1 MSFAPVAQLRDFTG
15 GVNTKQRP
23 NKIADNQLK
32 SIISMDFVA
41 NSLQR
46 AKGYESFGIEPD
58 NTLTGK
64 TLYKHSILAGQDVLV
79 KTIGTYL
86 KFYDEVDDKY
96 YKLTD
101 ATFTTG
107 KRWSFATFNGYL
119 YGVNGVD
126 TWVFWR
132 GSARSTLNGAITNVD
147 TIINLQTGHGGRFPT
162 SGDVMIQDEKISYT
176 GKAGDQLTGCT
187 ITQNHPSGSTVILKL
202 DSTSTTVTSLTKAK
216 RIEFFRNRM
225 FAIDN
230 DNPNILRHSKLADN
244 TNPETD
250 LLNFTIGSGAGD
262 AGFGIAPDEI
272 VTMKTFITGNNTSIL
287 AVFCK
292 DGIVYSFV
300 VTDGTN
306 TTTNAFVP
314 LRTMNSYPVAAHM
327 VEIVENDLAFVDN
340 HGFIRTLSYGE
351 NNTPVRVNTICETIE
366 PSLELMDFSDGCIKY
381 DRRKLYTAGKT
392 QNAVTNDITLY
403 RDSSYSAFGTYGHW
417 DVIDLTIYNDRLYG
431 LSVVTGNV
439 WLLNEGYSANGN
451 QYYSESVAKDYD
463 FGLPLQYKQLLRAR
477 LSGFITN
484 NCEAYIDFYFDNE
497 EKPITFLI
505 DGDNT
510 DIVGNAPNVA
520 VGSVIFGSGVF
531 GGGLPE
537 GVNRRYFDAEV
548 VLPIARAFLKMTFKV
563 RIDDQ
568 DVDFEIND
576 MELYAKQLSPNVW
589 KKHKSLKQI

>member
-1 MSFAPVAQLRDFTG
+1 MSFVPIAQLRDFTG
-15 GVNTKQRP
+15 GINTKQRP

-46 AKGYESFGIEPD
+46 AKGYEIFGTEPD
-58 NTLTGK
+58 STLTGK
-64 TLYKHSILAGQDVLV
+64 TLWTHSILSGQDVMI

-86 KFYDEVDDKY
+86 KFYDEVDGKY

-101 ATFTTG
+101 ATFTTA
-107 KRWSFATFNGYL
+107 KRWSFAKFNGYL

-126 TWVFWR
+126 AWIFWK
-132 GSARSTLNGAITNVD
+132 GSARSTLNVAITNVD
-147 TIINLQTGHGGRFPT
+147 TTINLQTGHGGRFPN
-162 SGDVMIQDEKISYT
+162 SGDIMIQDEKISYT
-176 GKAGDQLTGCT
+176 GRSGDQLTGCT
-187 ITQNHPSGSTVILKL
+187 IAQSHAKGSTVILKL
-202 DSTSTTVTSLTKAK
+202 DSTSYTGLTKSR

-225 FAIDN
+225 FAIDY

-250 LLNFTIGSGAGD
+250 LLNFTVTGGTSGD

-272 VTMKTFITGNNTSIL
+272 ITMKSFITGNNTSIL

-292 DGIVYSFV
+292 DGVVYSFL

-314 LRTMNSYPVAAHM
+314 LRTMSSYPVAPQM
-327 VEIVENDLAFVDN
+327 VENIENDLAFVDN
-340 HGFIRTLSYGE
+340 HGYIRTLSYGE

-366 PSLELMDFSDGCIKY
+366 PSLELMDFSDGCINY
-381 DRRKLYTAGKT
+381 ERRKLYVVGKT
-392 QNAVTNDITLY
+392 QNAVTNDITWY
-403 RDSSYSAFGTYGHW
+403 RDSTYSAFGTYGHW
-417 DVIDLTIYNDRLYG
+417 DVVDLTRYNDRLYG

-439 WLLNEGYSANGN
+439 WLLNEGYSANEN

-463 FGLPLQYKQLLRAR
+463 FNLPLQYKQILRAR
-477 LSGFITN
+477 LSGFITQ
-484 NCEAYIDFYFDNE
+484 NCKTYIDFYFDND

-510 DIVGNAPNVA
+510 KIVGSPPNVA
-520 VGSVIFGSGVF
+520 VGTVIFGSGVY
-531 GGGLPE
+531 GGGLPD
-537 GVNRRYFDAEV
+537 GVSRRDFIAELV
-548 VLPIARAFLKMTFKV
+548 FPIAKVFLKMTFKI

-568 DVDFEIND
+568 NVDFEMND
-576 MELYAKQLSPNVW
+576 LELYAKQVSVNVW
-589 KKHKSLKQI
+589 KKGKSLKQV